1 MSKIKTSILSFA
13 ASELFLIVIE
23 LTFGIPLNAYYYL
36 DLNFPKTTDFTFP
49 FLLDSS
55 ERAEPA
61 GDFIFMESLLSILLW
76 FLTSPALLIAVVVYT
91 LAPNDE
97 CKPVPGP
104 HI

>member
-1 MSKIKTSILSFA
+1 M
-13 ASELFLIVIE
+13 E
-23 LTFGIPLNAYYYL
+23 LTFGIPLNAYYYM
-36 DLNFPKTTDFTFP
+36 DLNFPKMTDVTFP
-49 FLLDSS
+49 FLLISS

-61 GDFIFMESLLSILLW
+61 GGLIFMESLLRILLW

-97 CKPVPGP
+97 CKPIPDP